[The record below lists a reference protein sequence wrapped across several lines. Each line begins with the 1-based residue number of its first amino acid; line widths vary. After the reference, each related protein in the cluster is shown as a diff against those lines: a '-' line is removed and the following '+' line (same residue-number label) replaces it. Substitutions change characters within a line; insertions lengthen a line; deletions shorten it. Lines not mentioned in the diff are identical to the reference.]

1 VGNIGKRVGNIDEQ
15 LRNSDAYVMGMFRGV
30 RNMVLHVSEALR
42 IDNPER
48 CKNTMESA

>member
-1 VGNIGKRVGNIDEQ
+1 MGTISKHVGNIHEQ
-15 LRNSDAYVMGMFRGV
+15 LRNTDAYVMDMFRGV